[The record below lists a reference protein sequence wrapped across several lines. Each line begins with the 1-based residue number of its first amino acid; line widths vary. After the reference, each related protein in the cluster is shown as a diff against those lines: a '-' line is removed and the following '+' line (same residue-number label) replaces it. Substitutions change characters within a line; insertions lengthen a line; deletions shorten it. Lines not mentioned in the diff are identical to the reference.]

1 MKYLIFT
8 LLSIIWLLLTLI
20 LAMTIF
26 GIIVFFIENK
36 DDEIYWF
43 AYGRKLLDNLIN

>member
-8 LLSIIWLLLTLI
+8 LLSIIWLLLTLL
-20 LAMTIF
+20 LAMTIV
-26 GIIVFFIENK
+26 GILVFFIENN